1 MESGAGG
8 ERIGSGGQELTVSY
22 DDVLYIV
29 IRSAHRIY
37 RGLTMRDYDDA
48 YSCSLHKSCHFARH
62 GRVTELLSIRLF
74 SGTSM
79 VSRPRI
85 VSCILGLSDP

>member
-37 RGLTMRDYDDA
+37 PSLTMRDYDDA
-48 YSCSLHKSCHFARH
+48 YSYSLHKSCHFARH
-62 GRVTELLSIRLF
+62 GVALDSIIFWNIDGVKAETCVIYPRLE
-74 SGTSM
+74 
-79 VSRPRI
+79 
-85 VSCILGLSDP
+85 